1 MHNKLRQVIGSNEDS
16 RTKLIDK
23 IFLLRRQER
32 VTNRSGHRQIGVN
45 SRLSKILKEY
55 EKCKYTIKRT
65 RRLGSDFEESFE
77 I

>member
-32 VTNRSGHRQIGVN
+32 VTNRSVHRQIGVN

-55 EKCKYTIKRT
+55 EKCKYTIIRT
-65 RRLGSDFEESFE
+65 RRLGGDFEESFE
-77 I
+77 V

>member
-16 RTKLIDK
+16 KTKLIDK

-55 EKCKYTIKRT
+55 KKCKYTIKRT
-65 RRLGSDFEESFE
+65 RRLGGDFEESFE
-77 I
+77 V